1 MRRGRLAEVLLSLV
15 GPADRAASAVG
26 DLMEETNR
34 RGTVWFWRSLMR
46 LWLSM
51 LGRDLLV
58 APLTMALSCVAA
70 WFFYMLL
77 SLVVAFAGYVAVTLA
92 WGLAYVFTHHTG
104 LELLTEVLRLR
115 FDWPSIPAWATYVIQ
130 AAALFAI
137 APFQLGRASRRLW
150 RDHELSLAVVML
162 IVWTAMAWL
171 VPFVAVGVSARPM
184 MVPVM
189 VMFVLAGAMF
199 ERFRSVPA
207 A

>member
-58 APLTMALSCVAA
+58 ALSCVAA